1 MDIQARGDVAAAKKE
16 GKQMSVE
23 YKSTYKCD
31 FCGKEIDVDNIK
43 IFQAAKISK
52 CRLAAIDCESDPTF
66 TICWDICID
75 CATKLYKDG
84 LSTVN
89 GIIPKNQKV
98 LGL

>member
-1 MDIQARGDVAAAKKE
+1 
-16 GKQMSVE
+16 MSVE
-23 YKSTYKCD
+23 NKAIYKCD
-31 FCGKEIDVDNIK
+31 FCGKEIDIDNIK

-52 CRLAAIDCESDPTF
+52 CRLVAVDCEGDTMF
-66 TICWDICID
+66 TTGWDLCID